1 MKKVKGGLYL
11 VLDPSVE
18 RNILLEKLKAALE
31 GGVKVLQI
39 WNNWK
44 NISRKEDKI
53 TFINE
58 VVNIANEFNVPVL
71 INNDWE
77 MIKYTDLSGVHFDSI
92 PESLEDVKNDIGR
105 EIIVGITC
113 VNDLKTIE
121 WADNYHVDYISFC
134 SLFSSKNAGECE
146 IVKPETIQKANEITD
161 MPLFVSGGVTPIN
174 LMELKGLGVD
184 GVAVISGVL
193 ESTLPTKVC
202 VDYVQTLKK
211 IKK

>member
-1 MKKVKGGLYL
+1 
-11 VLDPSVE
+11 
-18 RNILLEKLKAALE
+18 
-31 GGVKVLQI
+31 
-39 WNNWK
+39 
-44 NISRKEDKI
+44 
-53 TFINE
+53 
-58 VVNIANEFNVPVL
+58 
-71 INNDWE
+71 

-161 MPLFVSGGVTPIN
+161 MPLRSEERRVGKECRSRWAT
-174 LMELKGLGVD
+174 
-184 GVAVISGVL
+184 
-193 ESTLPTKVC
+193 
-202 VDYVQTLKK
+202 YQYKK
-211 IKK
+211 